1 MIPYYGLGVFKNGV
15 VVRSD
20 GRLRWP
26 GEAELMPARLQGGR
40 RGGGGASTGS
50 GGDRGRVGE
59 LSRKSAKRLAFVVA
73 NAATRFRSLLTLT
86 YRAVFAGVEDGIRN
100 ARIVRRSKADL
111 NRFLSCMRRELGAYL
126 WVQEFQQR
134 GVIHYHVIC
143 EGEPSQD
150 RVSLVWCRSIDALDD
165 DSARRYGAKVDPIR
179 GEREARVYLGVYVGK
194 QRQKMLPAGVKAAG
208 RWWGRAR
215 RLTLETLTCV
225 ETCAKGGA
233 QHSAAEVRIVR
244 GVRRYLRGRLGFK
257 FRGGMLLD
265 WGGSLSGGV
274 AHVVEELRRY
284 YGRSSDVAAMPSAH
298 EWEIVGGAR

>member
-26 GEAELMPARLQGGR
+26 GEAVLMPARLQGAGGR
-40 RGGGGASTGS
+40 RTGAARGS
-50 GGDRGRVGE
+50 DRGKVGE
-59 LSRKSAKRLAFVVA
+59 LSRKSARRLAFIVA

-86 YRAVFAGVEDGIRN
+86 YHAVFSGVEDGLRN
-100 ARIVRRSKADL
+100 ARIVKRSKADL
-111 NRFLSCMRRELGAYL
+111 NRFLCCMRRELGGYL

-143 EGEPSQD
+143 EGEPSQE
-150 RVSLVWCRSIDALDD
+150 RVSLVWCRAIDALDD
-165 DSARRYGAKVDPIR
+165 AAALRYGAKVDAIR
-179 GEREARVYLGVYVGK
+179 GEHEARVYLGVYVGK

-215 RLTLETLTCV
+215 RLTLDALTCV
-225 ETCAKGGA
+225 ETCASGRA

-257 FRGGMLLD
+257 FRSGMLLD
-265 WGGSLSGGV
+265 WGGNLSRSV
-274 AHVVEELRRY
+274 AHMVVELRRY
-284 YGRSSDVAAMPSAH
+284 YGRSSDVAAVLPAH
-298 EWEIVGGAR
+298 DWEVAGGAR